1 MRKIFTILFIP
12 MSGLLIQN
20 ALAYHNEIINELD
33 SLGDLS
39 LTQNVPQ
46 PDNNIGVNKDGE
58 NAILFDPSI
67 AEVALAQHFE
77 GQNLNNAIAQYEEL
91 ASKNQGYLSAR
102 NLMKICLAGHS
113 SFTTSTFLSCKNNF
127 IKDMIEYTRDA
138 QPAYTIGLADF
149 NRFNQSCTP
158 AIKYTDG
165 RVANLYCP
173 PNNKYHND
181 PAFQKAWATQLRI
194 EAPVCSDVGDGA
206 GITCFGVTERYFA
219 DSVNNPEFSI
229 HDAQDIAYGHFYKN
243 YKFNQLPDALRG
255 DFFSTAFNQGNGTAK
270 VLVKTLQSIVGTDA
284 DGYLGP
290 KTFQAIKDYKG
301 PDLRQQITAK
311 RWALHKSAKGFD
323 NFGRGWAV
331 QDMTVLEHGCQYQ
344 NPKNLPI
351 LNAPSV
357 TDPKC
362 NRKRKDFKV

>member
-20 ALAYHNEIINELD
+20 ALAYHSGLINELD
-33 SLGDLS
+33 SLDDLS
-39 LTQNVPQ
+39 QTQNVPQ

-67 AEVALAQHFE
+67 AEVVLPEHFE
-77 GQNLNNAIAQYEEL
+77 GQNLNNAIALYEEL

-102 NLMKICLAGHS
+102 NLMSICLAGHG
-113 SFTTSTFLSCKNNF
+113 SFSINNFFSCKNNF

-138 QPAYTIGLADF
+138 QPVYTIGLADY
-149 NRFNQSCTP
+149 NSFNQSCTP
-158 AIKYTDG
+158 AISYPDG
-165 RVANLYCP
+165 RVTDLYCP
-173 PNNKYHND
+173 PSNKYDND
-181 PAFQKAWATQLRI
+181 PAFQKAWAIQLRI
-194 EAPVCSDVGDGA
+194 EAPVCADVGDGA
-206 GITCFGVTERYFA
+206 GITCFGVTERYFK

-229 HDAQDIAYGHFYKN
+229 YDAQDIAYNNFYKN

-255 DFFSTAFNQGNGTAK
+255 DFFSSAFNQGYGTAK
-270 VLVKTLQSIVGTDA
+270 ELVKAMQAIVGTEA

-290 KTFQAIKDYKG
+290 KTFQAIKNYKG

-311 RWALHKSAKGFD
+311 RWALHKSANGFD
-323 NFGRGWAV
+323 TYGKGWAV
-331 QDMTVLEHGCQYQ
+331 QDMTVLEHGCQYK

-351 LNAPSV
+351 LPSV
-357 TDPKC
+357 TDSRC
-362 NRKRKDFKV
+362 NAKRKDF